1 MGLMVG
7 ECRRILG
14 VKMILRIIE
23 GISICLISASTITI
37 QALFIKLV
45 DIYLKQEQSQFVSKP
60 RK

>member
-45 DIYLKQEQSQFVSKP
+45 DICLKQA
-60 RK
+60 